1 MTMDRRDALKSL
13 AALVGATG
21 LTVAPVRKYG
31 RLTIAGHRHH
41 LEATGQDLHVYVDGV
56 EALHCYEADD
66 VDGYA
71 LVFCR
76 DPEQHRAGVKAGH
89 LHVGGDGHACR
100 LRLTGHVV
108 FTPGPRRT

>member
-1 MTMDRRDALKSL
+1 MNRRDVLKSV
-13 AALVGATG
+13 AALVGATV
-21 LTVAPVRKYG
+21 LPVAPVRKYG

-56 EALHCYEADD
+56 EAVSCYEADD

-76 DPEQHRAGVKAGH
+76 DPEQHRAGVQAGH
-89 LHVGGDGHACR
+89 LHIGGDGHACR